1 MSFNKKIK
9 NKIKKHALEDFPNEC
24 CGLIIGTEEGED
36 TYKCNNQAKDKKNF
50 FRIGVED
57 YLSASTEGEVMGC
70 YHSHTE
76 EYHCLGFSEFDKKTG
91 KAHELKLIMY
101 SVGKDEFKEYIPH
114 GEID

>member
-57 YLSASTEGEVMGC
+57 YLSASTEGDNP
-70 YHSHTE
+70 SWSSRSKTK
-76 EYHCLGFSEFDKKTG
+76 LSIEFLIQFGLLVFG
-91 KAHELKLIMY
+91 K
-101 SVGKDEFKEYIPH
+101 VGSSGGINAQ
-114 GEID
+114 